1 MRVAPSPPAREVR
14 GAGGRQ
20 IGWQERRPPAGVSSA
35 STGGAQLSARSV
47 GRQTMLGSR
56 SIGVV
61 ILLGLLGPF
70 CPLSAL
76 GKPFS
81 LVAPKRMTICTS
93 AWPGKGS
100 LGGAC
105 APSWILVDEPVA
117 IEDLRRIEITHSSSH
132 PNVKL
137 RSEFLL
143 PRDTLRE
150 ELAGALGN
158 GDLVALAAF
167 SGSTPYRFDDWSW
180 IWSWRWPEGHN
191 AIERLSTLVRLGSHD
206 ARFETEVLFDSSCT
220 GDAKTTAAQL
230 VVATSAGPPATPMVV
245 ELRQDP
251 PERELQANRKELL
264 ALGAD
269 QSQPVKLVVW
279 GQPMQ
284 VVADILKS
292 LFKVKVHLAP
302 EVERRM
308 VIFAADPAP
317 YVDAFVLFAYRE
329 SLRFEV
335 RGDTLFV
342 LDATQP

>member
-47 GRQTMLGSR
+47 GRQTMLGLR

-158 GDLVALAAF
+158 GDLVALALDSDLDR
-167 SGSTPYRFDDWSW
+167 SGLLSASPRAGPHRCTIPSW
-180 IWSWRWPEGHN
+180 VRGLARVDQVAVVPRYS
-191 AIERLSTLVRLGSHD
+191 LSRTATAQTIRAS
-206 ARFETEVLFDSSCT
+206 LFAT
-220 GDAKTTAAQL
+220 ATAAL
-230 VVATSAGPPATPMVV
+230 LWPRARSRSSA
-245 ELRQDP
+245 Q
-251 PERELQANRKELL
+251 ERNRSG
-264 ALGAD
+264 LG
-269 QSQPVKLVVW
+269 
-279 GQPMQ
+279 
-284 VVADILKS
+284 
-292 LFKVKVHLAP
+292 
-302 EVERRM
+302 
-308 VIFAADPAP
+308 
-317 YVDAFVLFAYRE
+317 
-329 SLRFEV
+329 LRF
-335 RGDTLFV
+335 
-342 LDATQP
+342 A